1 MSLILTFISSTFAE
15 GAAAGPT
22 NGNPIAQM
30 VPFIAIAIIFY
41 FLMLRPQ
48 KKQLEEEKAM
58 LGSLNKGDEIYT
70 KAGLLGTIV
79 GMTDK
84 VITLEVSDSV
94 KLKVLR
100 SQVGGLSSKLFE
112 KKENKKD
119 EKKKDKK

>member
-1 MSLILTFISSTFAE
+1 MSLILTLISSAFAE
-15 GAAAGPT
+15 GAAAGPA
-22 NGNPIAQM
+22 NNNPIAQM
-30 VPFIAIAIIFY
+30 IPFIAIAVIFY

-48 KKQLEEEKAM
+48 KKQLEEEKQM
-58 LGSLNKGDEIYT
+58 LGGLNKGDEIYT

-112 KKENKKD
+112 KKENKK
-119 EKKKDKK
+119 ETKKDKK